1 MNCQG
6 NGSNAVACSLAGEI
20 VQTFGEVR
28 LRVFGTSM
36 APSILPGD
44 LVSVQRAGLSE
55 ISPGE
60 IVLFTR
66 KGGLAV
72 HRVVARTTTLGR
84 PSLITR
90 GDRLRHNDPPVS
102 SSEFLGRVHFVERGG
117 RRLQPAARP
126 GAWERMI
133 GLLLRSSDR
142 ATSLYLR
149 LAAPAGTLPGRAEC
163 QA

>member
-1 MNCQG
+1 MNYQG
-6 NGSNAVACSLAGEI
+6 DASNAVACGLAGEI

-36 APSILPGD
+36 APAILPGD
-44 LVSVQRAGLSE
+44 LVSVQRAGLGE
-55 ISPGE
+55 ISTGE
-60 IVLFTR
+60 IVLFAR
-66 KGGLAV
+66 RGGLAM
-72 HRVVARTTTLGR
+72 HRVVGRTTALGQ
-84 PSLITR
+84 PCLITR
-90 GDRLRHNDPPVS
+90 GDRLRHNDAPVS
-102 SSEFLGRVHFVERGG
+102 STELLGRVRFIERGG

-142 ATSLYLR
+142 ATYIYLR

-163 QA
+163 RA